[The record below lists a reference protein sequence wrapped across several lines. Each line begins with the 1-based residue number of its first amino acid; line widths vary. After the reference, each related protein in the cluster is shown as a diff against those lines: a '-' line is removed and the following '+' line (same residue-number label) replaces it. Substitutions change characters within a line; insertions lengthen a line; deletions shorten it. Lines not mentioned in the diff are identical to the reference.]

1 MTTIQALSI
10 LSIASL
16 GLPLTLALTGCA
28 GNDITQPSDVTLE
41 QGMQSVG
48 RGLAL
53 MKAAEIEAAKTNGL
67 SPNFNTGLLP
77 SEATVTFNIAA
88 NASNSNQLMIDLS
101 APPTIPVKA
110 GATDTFS
117 SSASGSRA
125 NQITIKFSSLYFNT
139 ASSGTNNATAKGA
152 GGSSDL
158 NDPDTVKQ
166 IVSIIK
172 DNNATNGPVLNIY
185 DEAAPV
191 KLQKTQSK
199 SK

>member
-1 MTTIQALSI
+1 MTTLQTLTTLSFI
-10 LSIASL
+10 SVCIPLS
-16 GLPLTLALTGCA
+16 LTLIGCA
-28 GNDITQPSDVTLE
+28 ENGVTKPSDVTLE

-88 NASNSNQLMIDLS
+88 AASNSNQLMIDLS

-110 GATDTFS
+110 SGSDTFS

-139 ASSGTNNATAKGA
+139 TSSTNSA
-152 GGSSDL
+152 GGKAGGGYSDL
-158 NDPDTVKQ
+158 NDPDTIKQ
-166 IVSIIK
+166 IVGIIK
-172 DNNATNGPVLNIY
+172 DNATNGVGLDVYKYGSPVLY
-185 DEAAPV
+185 KQAPP
-191 KLQKTQSK
+191 KK
-199 SK
+199 